1 MSASPTTPLRVALFG
16 YGVSGQVFHAPLV
29 GAEPDLEVAAV
40 VTRGPGAASE
50 AAARDL
56 PGVPVLHSPEDVW
69 ARAGEFDLAVVAT
82 PNSAHYSLA
91 SEALRAGLPV
101 VVDKPITR
109 TAAEALELQA
119 LADERGLLLSAF
131 QNRRWD
137 ADFLTIRSLVA
148 EGRLGTVLRFESR
161 FPDRWRP
168 EPKGGWRESGGLDVA
183 AGHLYDFGPHLVDQA
198 IQLLGP
204 VTSVYADLATRRKGV
219 AADDDTFLALTHEG
233 GARSHLYMSS
243 LTAQAGPRFRV
254 LGDRAAYVK
263 EGWDP
268 QEAALRAGLRPEV
281 SGVPWGTEEP
291 SRWGL
296 LGVGDEA
303 EPFATV
309 PGDWPAYYRGIAAAV
324 RGRGANPVTVE
335 SVVPVLR
342 VLEEAAAG
350 F

>member
-1 MSASPTTPLRVALFG
+1 MSASPTTPLRVAMFG

-40 VTRGPGAASE
+40 VTRGPGAAAE

-56 PGVPVLHSPEDVW
+56 PGVPVLHSPDQVW
-69 ARAGEFDLAVVAT
+69 ERADDFDLVVVAT
-82 PNSAHYSLA
+82 PNSAHFPLA
-91 SEALRAGLPV
+91 AAALRAGLPV
-101 VVDKPITR
+101 VVDKPLTR
-109 TAAEALELQA
+109 TVAEALELQA

-137 ADFLTIRSLVA
+137 ADFLTIRSLAA
-148 EGRLGTVLRFESR
+148 EGSLGTVLRLESR

-168 EPKGGWRESGGLDVA
+168 EPKGGWREAGGLDVA

-204 VTSVYADLATRRKGV
+204 VTSVYADLTTRRKGV

-233 GARSHLYMSS
+233 GARSHLWMSS
-243 LTAQAGPRFRV
+243 LAAQPGPRFRV

-263 EGWDP
+263 QGWDP
-268 QEAALRAGLRPEV
+268 QEAALRAGLRPTGDAAE
-281 SGVPWGTEEP
+281 WGTEEP
-291 SRWGL
+291 ASWGL
-296 LGVGDEA
+296 LGVGDQA
-303 EPFATV
+303 RPVPTV
-309 PGDWPAYYRGIAAAV
+309 AGDWPAYYRGIAAAL
-324 RGRGANPVTVE
+324 RGRGPNPVPVA

-342 VLEEAAAG
+342 VLEEAAATL
-350 F
+350 